1 MNKAI
6 NCMLI
11 ILAFVMCISCG
22 SYNTATMY
30 ADADTISID
39 GATRCDSL
47 LFSDFFKA
55 PKVVLLETKPE
66 CVVQN
71 IRSLEIYKEDIYIL
85 DDRANKLYVFDG
97 NGKFKRTIS
106 SPGRGH
112 GEYMK
117 LADFSID
124 RTKEI
129 IYLLDEATDEIL
141 KFRLDDYK
149 FLSSIK
155 AVQNGYLTYCMQE
168 IGGKIYLN
176 RSSVLEKEKYEL
188 REIDERNGKQVGKF
202 LKSDD
207 YNHGW
212 NFPLSLEHSNF
223 YSKNSQSPKYI
234 GLFSNLIMNVTA
246 DGVSA
251 AYIVDS
257 RKFVNKDEVL
267 MMQRIAEGKLEKID
281 FSGIYSQKRIHQIS
295 RFIESSSKVF
305 FQYLEGDERNYL
317 VYDKASGKTKTSSL
331 FMDDYVSDKNM
342 IPMDFCYSD
351 EQGVVALLKPCFMP
365 HFIKYIIDGGK
376 MRTHLDNYSRLIKL
390 NKDSNPVLFFQIEEV
405 GEVWIRS
412 LSLHHSKGKRQALN
426 MISHVLMYDDGSCH
440 TW

>member
-6 NCMLI
+6 NCMFI

-47 LFSDFFKA
+47 IFSDFFKA

-141 KFRLDDYK
+141 KFSLNDYK

-176 RSSVLEKEKYEL
+176 RSSVSEKEKYEL

-257 RKFVNKDEVL
+257 RKFVDKEEVL
-267 MMQRIAEGKLEKID
+267 KMQKIAEGKLEKID

-295 RFIESSSKVF
+295 RFIESPSKVF

-331 FMDDYVSDKNM
+331 FMNDYVSDKNM

-351 EQGVVALLKPCFMP
+351 ERGVVALLKPCFMP

-390 NKDSNPVLFFQIEEV
+390 NKDSNPVLFFHEY
-405 GEVWIRS
+405 
-412 LSLHHSKGKRQALN
+412 K
-426 MISHVLMYDDGSCH
+426 
-440 TW
+440 

>member
-6 NCMLI
+6 NCMFI

-47 LFSDFFKA
+47 IFSDFFKA

-85 DDRANKLYVFDG
+85 DDRANKLYIFDG

-124 RTKEI
+124 RTKEV

-141 KFRLDDYK
+141 KFSLDDYK

-155 AVQNGYLTYCMQE
+155 AVQNGYLTYSMQE

-176 RSSVLEKEKYEL
+176 RSSVSEKEKYEL

-257 RKFVNKDEVL
+257 RKFVDKEEVL
-267 MMQRIAEGKLEKID
+267 KMQKIAEGKLEKID

-295 RFIESSSKVF
+295 RFIESPSKVF

-331 FMDDYVSDKNM
+331 FMDNYVSDKNM

-351 EQGVVALLKPCFMP
+351 ERGVVALLKPCFMP
-365 HFIKYIIDGGK
+365 HFIKYIINGGK

-390 NKDSNPVLFFQIEEV
+390 NKDSNPVLFFHEY
-405 GEVWIRS
+405 
-412 LSLHHSKGKRQALN
+412 K
-426 MISHVLMYDDGSCH
+426 
-440 TW
+440 

>member
-6 NCMLI
+6 NCMFI
-11 ILAFVMCISCG
+11 ILAFVMCISCS

-85 DDRANKLYVFDG
+85 DDRANKLYVFYG

-295 RFIESSSKVF
+295 RFIESPSKVF

-331 FMDDYVSDKNM
+331 FMNDYVSDKNM

-351 EQGVVALLKPCFMP
+351 ERGVVALLKPCFMP

-390 NKDSNPVLFFQIEEV
+390 NKDSNPVLFFHEY
-405 GEVWIRS
+405 
-412 LSLHHSKGKRQALN
+412 K
-426 MISHVLMYDDGSCH
+426 
-440 TW
+440 

>member
-6 NCMLI
+6 NCMFI

-47 LFSDFFKA
+47 IFSDFFKA

-141 KFRLDDYK
+141 KFSLDDYK

-155 AVQNGYLTYCMQE
+155 AVQNGYLTYSMQE

-176 RSSVLEKEKYEL
+176 KSSVLEKEKYEL
-188 REIDERNGKQVGKF
+188 REIDERNGKQMGKF

-207 YNHGW
+207 YNNGW

-257 RKFVNKDEVL
+257 RKFVDKEEVL
-267 MMQRIAEGKLEKID
+267 KMQKIAEGKLEKID

-295 RFIESSSKVF
+295 RFIESPSKVF

-331 FMDDYVSDKNM
+331 FMNDYVSDKNM

-351 EQGVVALLKPCFMP
+351 ERGVVALLKPCFMP

-390 NKDSNPVLFFQIEEV
+390 NKDSNPVLFFHEY
-405 GEVWIRS
+405 
-412 LSLHHSKGKRQALN
+412 K
-426 MISHVLMYDDGSCH
+426 
-440 TW
+440 

>member
-6 NCMLI
+6 NCMFI

-124 RTKEI
+124 RTKEV

-141 KFRLDDYK
+141 KFSLDDYK

-155 AVQNGYLTYCMQE
+155 AVQNGYLTYSMQE

-295 RFIESSSKVF
+295 RFIESPSKVF

-331 FMDDYVSDKNM
+331 FMNDYVSDKNM

-351 EQGVVALLKPCFMP
+351 ERGVVALLKPCFMP

-390 NKDSNPVLFFQIEEV
+390 NKDSNPVLFFHEY
-405 GEVWIRS
+405 
-412 LSLHHSKGKRQALN
+412 K
-426 MISHVLMYDDGSCH
+426 
-440 TW
+440 

>member
-6 NCMLI
+6 NCMFI
-11 ILAFVMCISCG
+11 ILVFVMCISCG

-47 LFSDFFKA
+47 IFSDFFKA

-124 RTKEI
+124 RTKEV

-141 KFRLDDYK
+141 KFSLDDYK

-155 AVQNGYLTYCMQE
+155 AVQNGYLTYSMQE

-207 YNHGW
+207 YNNGW

-257 RKFVNKDEVL
+257 RKFVNKEEVL
-267 MMQRIAEGKLEKID
+267 KMQKIAEGKLEKID

-295 RFIESSSKVF
+295 RFIESPSKVF

-351 EQGVVALLKPCFMP
+351 ERGVVALLKPCFMP
-365 HFIKYIIDGGK
+365 HFIKYIINGGK

-390 NKDSNPVLFFQIEEV
+390 NKDSNPVLFFHEY
-405 GEVWIRS
+405 
-412 LSLHHSKGKRQALN
+412 K
-426 MISHVLMYDDGSCH
+426 
-440 TW
+440 

>member
-1 MNKAI
+1 MF
-6 NCMLI
+6 I

-47 LFSDFFKA
+47 IFSDFFKA
-55 PKVVLLETKPE
+55 PKIVLLETKPE

-85 DDRANKLYVFDG
+85 DDHANKLYIFDG

-124 RTKEI
+124 RTKEV

-141 KFRLDDYK
+141 KFSLDDYK

-155 AVQNGYLTYCMQE
+155 AVQNGYLTYSMQE

-295 RFIESSSKVF
+295 RFIESPSKVF

-351 EQGVVALLKPCFMP
+351 ERGVVALLKPCFMP
-365 HFIKYIIDGGK
+365 HFMKYIINGGK

-390 NKDSNPVLFFQIEEV
+390 NKDSNPVLFFHEY
-405 GEVWIRS
+405 
-412 LSLHHSKGKRQALN
+412 K
-426 MISHVLMYDDGSCH
+426 
-440 TW
+440 

>member
-6 NCMLI
+6 NCMFI
-11 ILAFVMCISCG
+11 ILAFGMCISCG

-47 LFSDFFKA
+47 IFSDFFKA

-141 KFRLDDYK
+141 KFSLNDYK

-155 AVQNGYLTYCMQE
+155 AVQNGYLTYSMQE

-257 RKFVNKDEVL
+257 RKFVNKEEVL
-267 MMQRIAEGKLEKID
+267 KMQGIAEGKLEKID
-281 FSGIYSQKRIHQIS
+281 FSDIYSQKRIHQIS
-295 RFIESSSKVF
+295 RFIESPSKVF

-331 FMDDYVSDKNM
+331 FMNDYVSDKNM

-351 EQGVVALLKPCFMP
+351 ERGVVALLKPCFMP

-390 NKDSNPVLFFQIEEV
+390 NKDSNPVLFFHEY
-405 GEVWIRS
+405 R
-412 LSLHHSKGKRQALN
+412 
-426 MISHVLMYDDGSCH
+426 
-440 TW
+440 

>member
-6 NCMLI
+6 NCMFI

-47 LFSDFFKA
+47 IFSDFFKA

-124 RTKEI
+124 RTKEV

-141 KFRLDDYK
+141 KFSLNDYK

-267 MMQRIAEGKLEKID
+267 MMQRVAEGKLEKID

-295 RFIESSSKVF
+295 RFIESPSKVF

-351 EQGVVALLKPCFMP
+351 ERGVVALLKPCFMP
-365 HFIKYIIDGGK
+365 HFIKYIINGGK

-390 NKDSNPVLFFQIEEV
+390 NKDSNPVLFFHEY
-405 GEVWIRS
+405 
-412 LSLHHSKGKRQALN
+412 K
-426 MISHVLMYDDGSCH
+426 
-440 TW
+440 

>member
-6 NCMLI
+6 NCMFI

-47 LFSDFFKA
+47 IFSDFFKA

-141 KFRLDDYK
+141 KLSLNDYK

-176 RSSVLEKEKYEL
+176 RSSVSEKEKYEL

-257 RKFVNKDEVL
+257 RKFVDKEEVL
-267 MMQRIAEGKLEKID
+267 KMQRIAEGKLEKID

-295 RFIESSSKVF
+295 RFIESPSKVF

-351 EQGVVALLKPCFMP
+351 ERGVVALLKPCFMP
-365 HFIKYIIDGGK
+365 HFIKYIINGGK

-390 NKDSNPVLFFQIEEV
+390 NKDSNPVLFFHEY
-405 GEVWIRS
+405 
-412 LSLHHSKGKRQALN
+412 K
-426 MISHVLMYDDGSCH
+426 
-440 TW
+440 

>member
-6 NCMLI
+6 NCMFI

-39 GATRCDSL
+39 GATKCDSL
-47 LFSDFFKA
+47 IFSDFFKA

-85 DDRANKLYVFDG
+85 DDRANKLYIFDG

-141 KFRLDDYK
+141 KFSLDDYK

-257 RKFVNKDEVL
+257 RKFVDKEEVL
-267 MMQRIAEGKLEKID
+267 KMQKIAEGKLEKID

-295 RFIESSSKVF
+295 RFIESPSIVF

-351 EQGVVALLKPCFMP
+351 ERGVVALLKPCFMP
-365 HFIKYIIDGGK
+365 HFMKYIINGGK

-390 NKDSNPVLFFQIEEV
+390 NKDSNPVLFFHEY
-405 GEVWIRS
+405 
-412 LSLHHSKGKRQALN
+412 K
-426 MISHVLMYDDGSCH
+426 
-440 TW
+440 

>member
-6 NCMLI
+6 NCMFI

-47 LFSDFFKA
+47 IFSDFFKA

-85 DDRANKLYVFDG
+85 DDRANKLYIFDG

-141 KFRLDDYK
+141 KFSLDDYK

-155 AVQNGYLTYCMQE
+155 AVQNGYLTYSMQE

-176 RSSVLEKEKYEL
+176 RSSVSEKEKYEL

-207 YNHGW
+207 YNYGW

-257 RKFVNKDEVL
+257 RKFVDKEEVL
-267 MMQRIAEGKLEKID
+267 KMQKIAEGKLEKID

-295 RFIESSSKVF
+295 RFIESPSKVF

-351 EQGVVALLKPCFMP
+351 ERGVVALLKPCFMP
-365 HFIKYIIDGGK
+365 HFIKYIINGGK

-390 NKDSNPVLFFQIEEV
+390 NKDSNPVLFFHEY
-405 GEVWIRS
+405 
-412 LSLHHSKGKRQALN
+412 K
-426 MISHVLMYDDGSCH
+426 
-440 TW
+440 

>member
-6 NCMLI
+6 NCMFI

-47 LFSDFFKA
+47 IFSDFFKA

-141 KFRLDDYK
+141 KFSLNDYK

-176 RSSVLEKEKYEL
+176 RSSVSEKEKYEL

-257 RKFVNKDEVL
+257 RKFVDKEEVL
-267 MMQRIAEGKLEKID
+267 KMQRIAEGKLEKID

-295 RFIESSSKVF
+295 RFIESPSKVF

-331 FMDDYVSDKNM
+331 FMDNYVSDKNM

-351 EQGVVALLKPCFMP
+351 ERGVVALLKPCFMP
-365 HFIKYIIDGGK
+365 HFIKYIINGGI
-376 MRTHLDNYSRLIKL
+376 MRTHLDNYSRLMKL
-390 NKDSNPVLFFQIEEV
+390 NKDSNPVLFFHEY
-405 GEVWIRS
+405 
-412 LSLHHSKGKRQALN
+412 K
-426 MISHVLMYDDGSCH
+426 
-440 TW
+440 

>member
-6 NCMLI
+6 NCMFI

-47 LFSDFFKA
+47 IFSDFFKA

-85 DDRANKLYVFDG
+85 DDRANKLYIFDG

-124 RTKEI
+124 RTKEV

-141 KFRLDDYK
+141 KFSLNDYK

-155 AVQNGYLTYCMQE
+155 AVQNGYLTYSMQE

-188 REIDERNGKQVGKF
+188 REIDECNGKQVGKF

-257 RKFVNKDEVL
+257 RKFVDKEEVL
-267 MMQRIAEGKLEKID
+267 KMQGIAEGKLEKID
-281 FSGIYSQKRIHQIS
+281 FSDIYSQKRIHQIS
-295 RFIESSSKVF
+295 RFIESPSKVF

-351 EQGVVALLKPCFMP
+351 ERGVVALLKPCFMP
-365 HFIKYIIDGGK
+365 HFIKYIINGGK

-390 NKDSNPVLFFQIEEV
+390 NKDSNPVLFFHEY
-405 GEVWIRS
+405 
-412 LSLHHSKGKRQALN
+412 K
-426 MISHVLMYDDGSCH
+426 
-440 TW
+440 

>member
-6 NCMLI
+6 NCMFI

-85 DDRANKLYVFDG
+85 DDRVNKLYVFDG

-234 GLFSNLIMNVTA
+234 GLFSNMIMNVTA

-295 RFIESSSKVF
+295 RFIESPSKVF

-317 VYDKASGKTKTSSL
+317 VYDKVSGKTKTSSL
-331 FMDDYVSDKNM
+331 FMNDYVSDKNM

-351 EQGVVALLKPCFMP
+351 ERGVVALLKPCFMP

-390 NKDSNPVLFFQIEEV
+390 NKDSNPVLFFHEY
-405 GEVWIRS
+405 
-412 LSLHHSKGKRQALN
+412 K
-426 MISHVLMYDDGSCH
+426 
-440 TW
+440 

>member
-6 NCMLI
+6 NCMFI
-11 ILAFVMCISCG
+11 ILVFVMCISCG

-47 LFSDFFKA
+47 IFSDFFKA

-85 DDRANKLYVFDG
+85 DDRANKLYIFDG

-295 RFIESSSKVF
+295 RFIESPSKVF

-331 FMDDYVSDKNM
+331 FMNDYVSDKNM

-351 EQGVVALLKPCFMP
+351 ERGVVALLKPCFMP

-390 NKDSNPVLFFQIEEV
+390 NKDSNPVLFFHEY
-405 GEVWIRS
+405 
-412 LSLHHSKGKRQALN
+412 K
-426 MISHVLMYDDGSCH
+426 
-440 TW
+440 

>member
-6 NCMLI
+6 NCMFI

-39 GATRCDSL
+39 GATICDSL
-47 LFSDFFKA
+47 IFSDFFKA

-141 KFRLDDYK
+141 KFSLNDYK

-176 RSSVLEKEKYEL
+176 RSSVSEKEKYEL

-257 RKFVNKDEVL
+257 RKFVNKEEVL
-267 MMQRIAEGKLEKID
+267 KMQGIAEGKLEKID
-281 FSGIYSQKRIHQIS
+281 FSDIYSQKRIHQIS
-295 RFIESSSKVF
+295 RFIESPSKVF

-331 FMDDYVSDKNM
+331 FMDNYVSDKNM

-351 EQGVVALLKPCFMP
+351 ERGVVALLKPCFMP
-365 HFIKYIIDGGK
+365 HFIKYIINGGK

-390 NKDSNPVLFFQIEEV
+390 NKDSNPVLFFHEY
-405 GEVWIRS
+405 
-412 LSLHHSKGKRQALN
+412 K
-426 MISHVLMYDDGSCH
+426 
-440 TW
+440 

>member
-6 NCMLI
+6 NCMFI

-47 LFSDFFKA
+47 IFSDFFKA

-85 DDRANKLYVFDG
+85 DDRANKLYIFDG

-124 RTKEI
+124 RTKEV

-141 KFRLDDYK
+141 KFSLNDYK

-176 RSSVLEKEKYEL
+176 RSSVSEKEKYEL

-257 RKFVNKDEVL
+257 RKFVDKEEVL
-267 MMQRIAEGKLEKID
+267 KMQKIAEGKLEKID

-295 RFIESSSKVF
+295 RFIESPSKVF

-351 EQGVVALLKPCFMP
+351 ERGVVALLKPCFMP
-365 HFIKYIIDGGK
+365 HFIKYIINGGK

-390 NKDSNPVLFFQIEEV
+390 NKDSNPVLFFHEY
-405 GEVWIRS
+405 
-412 LSLHHSKGKRQALN
+412 K
-426 MISHVLMYDDGSCH
+426 
-440 TW
+440 

>member
-6 NCMLI
+6 NCMFI
-11 ILAFVMCISCG
+11 ILVFVMCISCG

-47 LFSDFFKA
+47 IFSDFFKA

-141 KFRLDDYK
+141 KFSLDDYK

-155 AVQNGYLTYCMQE
+155 AVQNGYLTYSMQE

-257 RKFVNKDEVL
+257 RKFVDKEEVL
-267 MMQRIAEGKLEKID
+267 KMQKIAEGKLEKID

-295 RFIESSSKVF
+295 RFIESPSKVF

-331 FMDDYVSDKNM
+331 FMDNYVSDKNM

-351 EQGVVALLKPCFMP
+351 ERGVVALLKPCFMP
-365 HFIKYIIDGGK
+365 HFIKYIINGGK

-390 NKDSNPVLFFQIEEV
+390 NKDSNPVLFFHEY
-405 GEVWIRS
+405 
-412 LSLHHSKGKRQALN
+412 K
-426 MISHVLMYDDGSCH
+426 
-440 TW
+440 

>member
-6 NCMLI
+6 NCMFI

-47 LFSDFFKA
+47 IFSDFFKA

-124 RTKEI
+124 RTKEV

-141 KFRLDDYK
+141 KFSLDDYK

-155 AVQNGYLTYCMQE
+155 AVQNGYLTYSMQE

-176 RSSVLEKEKYEL
+176 RSSVSEKEKYEL

-207 YNHGW
+207 YNYGW

-257 RKFVNKDEVL
+257 RKFVDKEEVL
-267 MMQRIAEGKLEKID
+267 KMQRIAEGKLEKID

-295 RFIESSSKVF
+295 RFIESPSKVF

-331 FMDDYVSDKNM
+331 FMDNYVSDKNM

-351 EQGVVALLKPCFMP
+351 ERGVVALLKPCFMP
-365 HFIKYIIDGGK
+365 HFIKYIINGGK

-390 NKDSNPVLFFQIEEV
+390 NKDSNPVLFFHEY
-405 GEVWIRS
+405 
-412 LSLHHSKGKRQALN
+412 K
-426 MISHVLMYDDGSCH
+426 
-440 TW
+440 

>member
-6 NCMLI
+6 NSMFI

-47 LFSDFFKA
+47 IFSDFFKA

-85 DDRANKLYVFDG
+85 DDHANKLYVFDG

-141 KFRLDDYK
+141 KFSLDDYK

-176 RSSVLEKEKYEL
+176 RSSVSEKEKYEL

-207 YNHGW
+207 YNNGW

-267 MMQRIAEGKLEKID
+267 MMQRVAEGKLEKID

-295 RFIESSSKVF
+295 RFIESPSNVF
-305 FQYLEGDERNYL
+305 FQYLEGNERNYL

-331 FMDDYVSDKNM
+331 FMNDYVSDKNM

-351 EQGVVALLKPCFMP
+351 EREVVALLKPCFMP

-390 NKDSNPVLFFQIEEV
+390 NKDSNPVLFFHEY
-405 GEVWIRS
+405 
-412 LSLHHSKGKRQALN
+412 K
-426 MISHVLMYDDGSCH
+426 
-440 TW
+440 

>member
-1 MNKAI
+1 MF
-6 NCMLI
+6 I

-47 LFSDFFKA
+47 IFSDFFKA

-141 KFRLDDYK
+141 KFSLDDYK

-155 AVQNGYLTYCMQE
+155 AVQNGYLTYSMQE

-188 REIDERNGKQVGKF
+188 REIDERNGKQMGKF

-207 YNHGW
+207 YNNGW

-257 RKFVNKDEVL
+257 RKFVDKEEVL
-267 MMQRIAEGKLEKID
+267 KMQKIAEGKLEKID

-295 RFIESSSKVF
+295 RFIESPSKVF

-331 FMDDYVSDKNM
+331 FMDNYVSDKNM

-351 EQGVVALLKPCFMP
+351 ERGVVALLKPCFMP
-365 HFIKYIIDGGK
+365 HFIKYIINGGK

-390 NKDSNPVLFFQIEEV
+390 NKDSNPVLFFHEY
-405 GEVWIRS
+405 
-412 LSLHHSKGKRQALN
+412 K
-426 MISHVLMYDDGSCH
+426 
-440 TW
+440 

>member
-6 NCMLI
+6 NCMFI

-47 LFSDFFKA
+47 IFSDFFKA

-85 DDRANKLYVFDG
+85 DDRANKLYIFDG

-141 KFRLDDYK
+141 KFSLDDYK

-176 RSSVLEKEKYEL
+176 RSSVSEKEKYEL

-257 RKFVNKDEVL
+257 RKFVDKEEVL
-267 MMQRIAEGKLEKID
+267 KMQKIAEGKLEKID

-295 RFIESSSKVF
+295 RFIESPSKVF

-351 EQGVVALLKPCFMP
+351 ERGVVALLKPCFMP
-365 HFIKYIIDGGK
+365 HFIKYIINGGK

-390 NKDSNPVLFFQIEEV
+390 NKDSNPVLFFHEY
-405 GEVWIRS
+405 
-412 LSLHHSKGKRQALN
+412 KKKR
-426 MISHVLMYDDGSCH
+426 
-440 TW
+440 

>member
-6 NCMLI
+6 NCMFI

-47 LFSDFFKA
+47 IFSDFFKA

-124 RTKEI
+124 RTKEV

-141 KFRLDDYK
+141 KFSLDDYK

-155 AVQNGYLTYCMQE
+155 AVQDGYLTYCMQE
-168 IGGKIYLN
+168 IDGKIYLN

-207 YNHGW
+207 YNNGW

-257 RKFVNKDEVL
+257 RKFVDKEEVL
-267 MMQRIAEGKLEKID
+267 KMQKIAEGKLEKID

-295 RFIESSSKVF
+295 RFIESPSKVF

-351 EQGVVALLKPCFMP
+351 ERGVVALLKPCFMP
-365 HFIKYIIDGGK
+365 HFMKYIINGGK

-390 NKDSNPVLFFQIEEV
+390 NKDSNPVLFFHEY
-405 GEVWIRS
+405 
-412 LSLHHSKGKRQALN
+412 K
-426 MISHVLMYDDGSCH
+426 
-440 TW
+440 

>member
-6 NCMLI
+6 NCMFI

-55 PKVVLLETKPE
+55 PKVVLLETKPV

-295 RFIESSSKVF
+295 RFIESPSKVF

-331 FMDDYVSDKNM
+331 FMNDYVSDKNM

-351 EQGVVALLKPCFMP
+351 ERGVVALLKPCFMP

-390 NKDSNPVLFFQIEEV
+390 NKDSNPVLFFHEY
-405 GEVWIRS
+405 
-412 LSLHHSKGKRQALN
+412 K
-426 MISHVLMYDDGSCH
+426 
-440 TW
+440 

>member
-6 NCMLI
+6 NCMFI

-39 GATRCDSL
+39 GATKCDSL
-47 LFSDFFKA
+47 IFSDFFKA

-85 DDRANKLYVFDG
+85 DDRANKLYIFDG

-124 RTKEI
+124 RTKEV

-141 KFRLDDYK
+141 KFSLDDYK

-155 AVQNGYLTYCMQE
+155 AVQNGYLTYSMQE

-234 GLFSNLIMNVTA
+234 GLFSNLIMNVTE

-295 RFIESSSKVF
+295 RFIESPSKVF

-351 EQGVVALLKPCFMP
+351 ERGVVALLKPCFMP
-365 HFIKYIIDGGK
+365 HFIKYIINGGK

-390 NKDSNPVLFFQIEEV
+390 NKDSNPVLFFHEY
-405 GEVWIRS
+405 
-412 LSLHHSKGKRQALN
+412 K
-426 MISHVLMYDDGSCH
+426 
-440 TW
+440 

>member
-1 MNKAI
+1 MF
-6 NCMLI
+6 I

-47 LFSDFFKA
+47 IFSDFFKA

-141 KFRLDDYK
+141 KFSLDDYK

-188 REIDERNGKQVGKF
+188 REIDERNGKQMGKF

-257 RKFVNKDEVL
+257 RKFVDKEEVL
-267 MMQRIAEGKLEKID
+267 KMQKIAEGKLEKID

-295 RFIESSSKVF
+295 RFIESPSKVF

-342 IPMDFCYSD
+342 ILMDFCYSD
-351 EQGVVALLKPCFMP
+351 ERGVVALLKPCFMP
-365 HFIKYIIDGGK
+365 HFIKYIINGGK

-390 NKDSNPVLFFQIEEV
+390 NKDSNPVLFFHEY
-405 GEVWIRS
+405 
-412 LSLHHSKGKRQALN
+412 K
-426 MISHVLMYDDGSCH
+426 
-440 TW
+440 

>member
-1 MNKAI
+1 
-6 NCMLI
+6 
-11 ILAFVMCISCG
+11 
-22 SYNTATMY
+22 MY

-47 LFSDFFKA
+47 IFSDFFKA

-124 RTKEI
+124 RTKEV

-141 KFRLDDYK
+141 KFSLDDYK

-155 AVQNGYLTYCMQE
+155 AVQNGYLTYSMQE

-207 YNHGW
+207 YNYGW

-295 RFIESSSKVF
+295 RFIESPSKVF

-351 EQGVVALLKPCFMP
+351 ERGVVALLKPCFMP
-365 HFIKYIIDGGK
+365 HFIKYIINGGK

-390 NKDSNPVLFFQIEEV
+390 NKDSNPVLFFHEY
-405 GEVWIRS
+405 
-412 LSLHHSKGKRQALN
+412 K
-426 MISHVLMYDDGSCH
+426 
-440 TW
+440 

>member
-6 NCMLI
+6 NCMFI

-47 LFSDFFKA
+47 IFSDFFKA

-141 KFRLDDYK
+141 KFSLDDYK

-155 AVQNGYLTYCMQE
+155 AVQNGYLTYSMQE

-176 RSSVLEKEKYEL
+176 RSSVSEKEKYEL

-257 RKFVNKDEVL
+257 RKFVDKEEVL
-267 MMQRIAEGKLEKID
+267 KMQKIAEGKLEKID

-295 RFIESSSKVF
+295 RFIESPSKVF

-351 EQGVVALLKPCFMP
+351 ERGVVALLKPCFMP

-390 NKDSNPVLFFQIEEV
+390 NKDSNPVLFFHEY
-405 GEVWIRS
+405 
-412 LSLHHSKGKRQALN
+412 K
-426 MISHVLMYDDGSCH
+426 
-440 TW
+440 

>member
-6 NCMLI
+6 NCMFI

-47 LFSDFFKA
+47 IFSDFFKA

-141 KFRLDDYK
+141 KFSLNDYK

-155 AVQNGYLTYCMQE
+155 AVQNGYLTYSMQE

-257 RKFVNKDEVL
+257 RKFVDKEEVL
-267 MMQRIAEGKLEKID
+267 KMQKIAEGKLEKID

-295 RFIESSSKVF
+295 RFIESPSKVF

-331 FMDDYVSDKNM
+331 FMDNYVSDKNM

-351 EQGVVALLKPCFMP
+351 ERGVVALLKPCFMP
-365 HFIKYIIDGGK
+365 HFIKYIINGGK

-390 NKDSNPVLFFQIEEV
+390 NKDSNPVLFFHEY
-405 GEVWIRS
+405 
-412 LSLHHSKGKRQALN
+412 K
-426 MISHVLMYDDGSCH
+426 
-440 TW
+440 

>member
-6 NCMLI
+6 NCMFI

-47 LFSDFFKA
+47 IFSDFFKA

-141 KFRLDDYK
+141 KFSLDDYK

-155 AVQNGYLTYCMQE
+155 AVQNGYLTYSMQE

-176 RSSVLEKEKYEL
+176 RSSVSEKEKYEL

-257 RKFVNKDEVL
+257 RKFVNKEEVL
-267 MMQRIAEGKLEKID
+267 KMQGIAEGKLEKID
-281 FSGIYSQKRIHQIS
+281 FSDIYSQKRIHQIS
-295 RFIESSSKVF
+295 RFIESPSKVF

-331 FMDDYVSDKNM
+331 FMDNYVSDKNM

-351 EQGVVALLKPCFMP
+351 ERGVVALLKPCFMP
-365 HFIKYIIDGGK
+365 HFIKYIINGGK

-390 NKDSNPVLFFQIEEV
+390 NKDSNPVLFFHEY
-405 GEVWIRS
+405 
-412 LSLHHSKGKRQALN
+412 K
-426 MISHVLMYDDGSCH
+426 
-440 TW
+440 

>member
-6 NCMLI
+6 NCMFI

-47 LFSDFFKA
+47 IFSDFFKA

-124 RTKEI
+124 RTKEV

-141 KFRLDDYK
+141 KFSLDDYK

-155 AVQNGYLTYCMQE
+155 AVQNGYLTYSMQE

-223 YSKNSQSPKYI
+223 YSKNSQSPNYI

-295 RFIESSSKVF
+295 RFIESPSKVF

-351 EQGVVALLKPCFMP
+351 ERGVVALLKPCFMP
-365 HFIKYIIDGGK
+365 HFINGGK

-390 NKDSNPVLFFQIEEV
+390 NKDSNPVLFFHEY
-405 GEVWIRS
+405 
-412 LSLHHSKGKRQALN
+412 K
-426 MISHVLMYDDGSCH
+426 
-440 TW
+440 

>member
-295 RFIESSSKVF
+295 RFIESPSKVF

-331 FMDDYVSDKNM
+331 FMNDYVSDKNM

-351 EQGVVALLKPCFMP
+351 ERGVVALLKPCFMP

-390 NKDSNPVLFFQIEEV
+390 NKDSNPVLFFHEY
-405 GEVWIRS
+405 
-412 LSLHHSKGKRQALN
+412 K
-426 MISHVLMYDDGSCH
+426 
-440 TW
+440 

>member
-1 MNKAI
+1 
-6 NCMLI
+6 
-11 ILAFVMCISCG
+11 MCISCG
-22 SYNTATMY
+22 SYNAATMY

-47 LFSDFFKA
+47 IFSDFFKA

-124 RTKEI
+124 RTKDI

-141 KFRLDDYK
+141 KFSLDDYK

-155 AVQNGYLTYCMQE
+155 AVQDGYLTYCMQE
-168 IGGKIYLN
+168 IDGKIYLN

-207 YNHGW
+207 YNNGW

-257 RKFVNKDEVL
+257 RKFVNKEEVL
-267 MMQRIAEGKLEKID
+267 KMQGIAEGKLEKID
-281 FSGIYSQKRIHQIS
+281 FSDIYSQKRIHQIS
-295 RFIESSSKVF
+295 RFIESPSKVF
-305 FQYLEGDERNYL
+305 FQYLEGNERNYL

-351 EQGVVALLKPCFMP
+351 ERGVVALLKPCFMP

-390 NKDSNPVLFFQIEEV
+390 NKDSNPVLFFHEY
-405 GEVWIRS
+405 R
-412 LSLHHSKGKRQALN
+412 
-426 MISHVLMYDDGSCH
+426 
-440 TW
+440 

>member
-6 NCMLI
+6 NCMFI
-11 ILAFVMCISCG
+11 ILVFVMCISCG

-47 LFSDFFKA
+47 IFSDFFKA

-124 RTKEI
+124 RTKEV

-141 KFRLDDYK
+141 KFSLDDYK

-155 AVQNGYLTYCMQE
+155 AVQNGYLTYSMQE

-188 REIDERNGKQVGKF
+188 REIDECNGKQVGKF

-295 RFIESSSKVF
+295 RFIESPSKVF

-351 EQGVVALLKPCFMP
+351 ERGVVALLKPCFMP
-365 HFIKYIIDGGK
+365 HFIKYIINGGK

-390 NKDSNPVLFFQIEEV
+390 NKDSNPVLFFHEY
-405 GEVWIRS
+405 
-412 LSLHHSKGKRQALN
+412 K
-426 MISHVLMYDDGSCH
+426 
-440 TW
+440 

>member
-124 RTKEI
+124 RTKEV

-295 RFIESSSKVF
+295 RFIESPSKVF

-351 EQGVVALLKPCFMP
+351 EQGVVALLQPCFMP

-390 NKDSNPVLFFQIEEV
+390 NKDSNPVLFFHEY
-405 GEVWIRS
+405 
-412 LSLHHSKGKRQALN
+412 K
-426 MISHVLMYDDGSCH
+426 
-440 TW
+440 

>member
-6 NCMLI
+6 NSMFI

-47 LFSDFFKA
+47 IFSDFFKA

-85 DDRANKLYVFDG
+85 DDHANKLYVFDG

-207 YNHGW
+207 YNNGW

-295 RFIESSSKVF
+295 RFIESPSKVF

-331 FMDDYVSDKNM
+331 FMNDYVSDKNM

-351 EQGVVALLKPCFMP
+351 ERGVVALLKPCFMP

-390 NKDSNPVLFFQIEEV
+390 NKDSNPVLFFHEY
-405 GEVWIRS
+405 
-412 LSLHHSKGKRQALN
+412 K
-426 MISHVLMYDDGSCH
+426 
-440 TW
+440 

>member
-1 MNKAI
+1 MKKRNLLMIPCAALAI
-6 NCMLI
+6 I
-11 ILAFVMCISCG
+11 DMCISCG

-47 LFSDFFKA
+47 IFSDFFKA

-85 DDRANKLYVFDG
+85 DDRANKLYIFDG

-141 KFRLDDYK
+141 KFSLNDYK

-176 RSSVLEKEKYEL
+176 RFSVSEKEKYEL

-207 YNHGW
+207 YNNGW

-295 RFIESSSKVF
+295 RFIESPSNVF
-305 FQYLEGDERNYL
+305 FQYLEGNERNYL

-331 FMDDYVSDKNM
+331 FMNDYVSDKNM

-351 EQGVVALLKPCFMP
+351 ERGVVALLKPCFMP

-390 NKDSNPVLFFQIEEV
+390 NKDSNPVLFFHEY
-405 GEVWIRS
+405 
-412 LSLHHSKGKRQALN
+412 K
-426 MISHVLMYDDGSCH
+426 
-440 TW
+440 

>member
-6 NCMLI
+6 NCMFI

-47 LFSDFFKA
+47 IFSDFFKA

-85 DDRANKLYVFDG
+85 DDRANKLYIFDG

-124 RTKEI
+124 RTKEV

-141 KFRLDDYK
+141 KFSLDDYK

-176 RSSVLEKEKYEL
+176 RSSVSEKEKYEL

-267 MMQRIAEGKLEKID
+267 MMQRVAEGKLEKID

-295 RFIESSSKVF
+295 RFIESPSKVF

-351 EQGVVALLKPCFMP
+351 ERGVVALLKPCFMP
-365 HFIKYIIDGGK
+365 HFIKYIINGGK

-390 NKDSNPVLFFQIEEV
+390 NKDSNPVLFFHEY
-405 GEVWIRS
+405 
-412 LSLHHSKGKRQALN
+412 K
-426 MISHVLMYDDGSCH
+426 
-440 TW
+440 

>member
-6 NCMLI
+6 NCMFI

-234 GLFSNLIMNVTA
+234 GLFSNMIMNVTA

-295 RFIESSSKVF
+295 RFIESPSKVF

-317 VYDKASGKTKTSSL
+317 VYDKVSGKTKTSSL
-331 FMDDYVSDKNM
+331 FMNDYVSDKNM

-351 EQGVVALLKPCFMP
+351 ERGVVALLKPCFMP

-390 NKDSNPVLFFQIEEV
+390 NKDSNPVLFFHEY
-405 GEVWIRS
+405 
-412 LSLHHSKGKRQALN
+412 K
-426 MISHVLMYDDGSCH
+426 
-440 TW
+440 